1 MTETT
6 LPTYFF
12 DNSAA
17 EGRQQLD
24 ALCSYLDPI
33 TTACLRDLVPVQSG
47 MRCLE
52 LGPGAGSITGWLA
65 RRIGPH
71 GSVLAIDKDPSRVQ
85 PAHNLTIV
93 QHDLH
98 QGLPAEAAG
107 PFQLIHARLCL
118 VHLTNRHQL
127 LPELVGRLGP
137 GGWLVIGEFTAHPM
151 RVLAAAGD
159 EDEALYVRVIDA
171 FTNLLVSRHGAD
183 IAWGHQLH
191 TAMYAAGLRDVDT
204 IEHVESWTGGQP
216 GNQLHVANI
225 NGMRPRL
232 LDVGFT
238 EADLDAFL
246 GLLQDPAFAAPS
258 WPFVLTRGRK
268 ENASR

>member
-1 MTETT
+1 MTETI
-6 LPTYFF
+6 PTYFF

-17 EGRQQLD
+17 QGRQQLD
-24 ALCSYLDPI
+24 ALAGYLDPI
-33 TTACLRDLVPVQSG
+33 TTACLRDLVAIQSG

-52 LGPGAGSITGWLA
+52 LGPGGGSIAGWLS

-71 GSVLAIDKDPSRVQ
+71 GPVVAVDKDPSRIT
-85 PAHNLTIV
+85 PAPNLHVV

-98 QGLPAEAAG
+98 QGLPPEAAG

-118 VHLTNRHQL
+118 VHLTNRRQL
-127 LPELVGRLGP
+127 LRDLVDRLDG

-159 EDEALYVRVIDA
+159 EDKALYLRVIDA

-191 TAMYAAGLRDVDT
+191 TAMCAAGLRNVDT

-232 LDVGFT
+232 LKAGLTD
-238 EADLDAFL
+238 ADLDAFL
-246 GLLQDPAFAAPS
+246 GLLEDAGFAAPS

-268 ENASR
+268 PAAANS